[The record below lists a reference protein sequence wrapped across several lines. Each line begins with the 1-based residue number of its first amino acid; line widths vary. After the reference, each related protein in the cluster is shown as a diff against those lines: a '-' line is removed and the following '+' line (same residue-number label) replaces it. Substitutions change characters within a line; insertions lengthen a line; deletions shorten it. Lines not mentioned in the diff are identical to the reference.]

1 MQSPSSKLFKDR
13 ALKYKTLAEA
23 EPSRADG
30 YRKLVSAYER
40 LVKQSQRQE
49 ELINKARDNVTK

>member
-13 ALKYKTLAEA
+13 ALKYKMLADA

-30 YRKLVSAYER
+30 YRKLVKAYDL
-40 LVKQSQRQE
+40 LVEQSNRQE
-49 ELINKARDNVTK
+49 DLLNKARATVAK